1 MKSRVKKENTSTL
14 SLGTEYELNQAFFD
28 QQKEELSQEKIDKKI
43 EEVIN
48 PYFGAKIK
56 DNQYFMLL
64 NNELKDYT
72 IFNNIS
78 YKLAYE
84 DKPFSVGIIAPKLIK
99 KNVDMLLLCLKNRGK
114 ILDILFDEDNNSLE
128 CWIKYNND
136 EKSHCYYLFP
146 YDIGV
151 EEI

>member
-1 MKSRVKKENTSTL
+1 MKSKIKKSETSTL
-14 SLGTEYELNQAFFD
+14 TLGTEYELNQAFFD
-28 QQKEELSQEKIDKKI
+28 QQAKELTKDEINKKV
-43 EEVIN
+43 EEIIN
-48 PYFGAKIK
+48 SYFGKRIK

-78 YKLAYE
+78 YKIAYE
-84 DKPFSVGIIAPKLIK
+84 DKPFSVGVIAPKLIK
-99 KNVDMLLLCLKNRGK
+99 KNADMLLLCLNNRGK
-114 ILDILFDEDNNSLE
+114 ILDILFDKDNNSLE

-136 EKSHCYYLFP
+136 KKSHCYYLFP